1 MRILIAGGSGLLG
14 KALIQRLVAQK
25 HTVWVLS
32 RHPETATVLSDV
44 HFIKWDGK
52 TTQGWGDRIN
62 AVDAVINLA
71 GENIGAS
78 RWTAARKAQ
87 IRASRVEAGQAIVAA
102 IRQAAQ
108 KPTVLIQA
116 SGVGAYGPTGD
127 QVVDET
133 APYGTDYLSN
143 VSVDWENSTQ
153 PVEALGVRRVVIR
166 TGLVMTRSGG
176 WMAPLLLPFRLF
188 VGGPLGNGKQW
199 WPWIH
204 IEDYVQSV
212 IQLIERSDSTGVYNI
227 VGPNP
232 CRMEEFGKVL
242 ASVIK
247 RPYWFPTPGF
257 GLKLLL
263 GEMSTLVL
271 DGQRAMPK
279 KLLEGGY
286 VYAYP
291 ELRPALIDLFG

>member
-1 MRILIAGGSGLLG
+1 MRILIAGGTGLLG
-14 KALIQRLVAQK
+14 KELVQRLLAK
-25 HTVWVLS
+25 NHAVWVLT
-32 RHPETATVLSDV
+32 RHPETPSGLSGV
-44 HFIKWDGK
+44 QFIGWDGK
-52 TTQGWGDRIN
+52 TIQGGGERVG
-62 AVDAVINLA
+62 AFDAVINLA

-78 RWTAARKAQ
+78 RWTAERKAQ
-87 IRASRVEAGQAIVAA
+87 IRTSRIEAGQAIVAA
-102 IRQAAQ
+102 IRSSAQ
-108 KPTVLIQA
+108 KPAVLIQA
-116 SGVGAYGPTGD
+116 SGVGAYGPSGD

-133 APYGTDYLSN
+133 SPYGSDYLAR

-153 PVEALGVRRVVIR
+153 AVEAWGVRRVVIR

-232 CRMEEFGKVL
+232 CRMEEFGTVL

>member
-1 MRILIAGGSGLLG
+1 MRILISGGSGLLG
-14 KALIQRLVAQK
+14 KALIQWLVTK
-25 HTVWVLS
+25 NHTVWVLS
-32 RHPETATVLSDV
+32 RHPETAPVLSDV
-44 HFIKWDGK
+44 HFIGWDGK

-62 AVDAVINLA
+62 GVDAVINLA

-78 RWTAARKAQ
+78 RWTAERKAQ

-108 KPTVLIQA
+108 KPAVLIQA
-116 SGVGAYGPTGD
+116 SGVGAYGLTGD

-133 APYGTDYLSN
+133 APYGTDYLSK

-153 PVEALGVRRVVIR
+153 AVEALGVRRIVIR

-242 ASVIK
+242 ASVIE